1 MPTVTPLPAPSMPA
15 ITISRAQFAC
25 LSLAYWALSSAVRSL
40 PSIGPASSLESCGS
54 DSARANMVALVAKEQ
69 FLQGDARLW
78 GFHECFAHQKGV
90 DLMFAHQG
98 HVVGGQDA
106 AFGDH
111 ALVLGYGWQ
120 QVYSVL
126 QRGFKCAQIAVID
139 PQQCGVQFQG
149 NIELAAIMDFD
160 QDIHAQFFGQ
170 AFELAQLLWA
180 E

>member
-90 DLMFAHQG
+90 NLMFTHQG
-98 HVVGGQDA
+98 DVVGGQDA
-106 AFGDH
+106 AFSDH
-111 ALVLGYGWQ
+111 R
-120 QVYSVL
+120 SEER
-126 QRGFKCAQIAVID
+126 RGGKE
-139 PQQCGVQFQG
+139 CGSKG
-149 NIELAAIMDFD
+149 RYR
-160 QDIHAQFFGQ
+160 
-170 AFELAQLLWA
+170 WA
-180 E
+180 P